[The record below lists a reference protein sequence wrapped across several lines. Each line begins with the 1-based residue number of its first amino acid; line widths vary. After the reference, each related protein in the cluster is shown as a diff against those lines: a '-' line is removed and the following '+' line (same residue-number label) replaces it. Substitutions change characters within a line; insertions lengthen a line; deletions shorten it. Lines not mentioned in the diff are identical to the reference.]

1 MLHSINKN
9 KYIVYIFF
17 FIILSTFNNLNLNKI
32 NTFNITDIEIT
43 ELNHI
48 NNDIL
53 LERKLTE
60 DLNYLKN
67 QNIFLINQNQL
78 KTILSKNEWLSNF
91 SIKKE
96 YPSKLVI
103 NYEKTKPIANIV
115 IDNEKFLIGSNYKLI
130 KSDFKN
136 PDLPNIF
143 GKPKLKEFK
152 RIIDLINIS
161 RIKINNI
168 SDFYY
173 FKSNRWNL
181 KLKNDIL
188 IKLPEEKVVNSLN
201 LAWKILKSEKILLKN
216 NINLSVK
223 NQIIVN

>member
-67 QNIFLINQNQL
+67 QNIFFINQNQL

-96 YPSKLVI
+96 YPSKLLI
-103 NYEKTKPIANIV
+103 NYEKTKPIANII
-115 IDNEKFLIGSNYKLI
+115 IDNENFLIGSNYKLI

-161 RIKINNI
+161 KIKINNI

-216 NINLSVK
+216 SINLSVK

>member
-67 QNIFLINQNQL
+67 QNIFFINQNQL

-161 RIKINNI
+161 KIKINNI

-216 NINLSVK
+216 SINLSVK

>member
-48 NNDIL
+48 NNNIL

-67 QNIFLINQNQL
+67 QNIFFINQNQL

-96 YPSKLVI
+96 YPAKLVI
-103 NYEKTKPIANIV
+103 NYEKTKPIANII
-115 IDNEKFLIGSNYKLI
+115 IDNENFLIGSNYKLI

-161 RIKINNI
+161 KIKINNI

-216 NINLSVK
+216 SINLSVK

>member
-1 MLHSINKN
+1 MN
-9 KYIVYIFF
+9 
-17 FIILSTFNNLNLNKI
+17 III
-32 NTFNITDIEIT
+32 G
-43 ELNHI
+43 
-48 NNDIL
+48 
-53 LERKLTE
+53 
-60 DLNYLKN
+60 
-67 QNIFLINQNQL
+67 
-78 KTILSKNEWLSNF
+78 NEN
-91 SIKKE
+91 
-96 YPSKLVI
+96 
-103 NYEKTKPIANIV
+103 
-115 IDNEKFLIGSNYKLI
+115 FLIGSNYKLI

-161 RIKINNI
+161 KIKINNI

-188 IKLPEEKVVNSLN
+188 IKLPEENVVNSLN